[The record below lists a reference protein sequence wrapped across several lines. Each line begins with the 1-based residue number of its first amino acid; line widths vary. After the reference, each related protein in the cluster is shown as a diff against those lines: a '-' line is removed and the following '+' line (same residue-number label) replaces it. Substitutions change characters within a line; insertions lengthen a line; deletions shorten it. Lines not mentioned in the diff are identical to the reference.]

1 MAHKWMMSGLALAT
15 MLAAGTAF
23 ADSAKVDN
31 GMIVG
36 EKNMTLYVFDKD
48 AADSGR
54 SACNGQCA
62 QLWPPLEATAAAS
75 ASGHYT
81 IVARDDGTRQW
92 AYDGKPLYYW
102 SKDKA
107 PGDTTGDGVRGIW
120 HIARP

>member
-1 MAHKWMMSGLALAT
+1 MAHKLMTSGLAVAT

-23 ADSAKVDN
+23 ADSARIDN
-31 GMIVG
+31 SRIVG
-36 EKNMTLYVFDKD
+36 GKNMTLYVFDKD
-48 AADSGR
+48 VAGSGK

-62 QLWPPLEATAAAS
+62 RLWPPLEATAADS

-81 IVARDDGTRQW
+81 IVARDDGGKQW

-107 PGDTTGDGVRGIW
+107 PGDTTGDGVRGVW
-120 HIARP
+120 HIAKP